1 MTRNRHWSASKRNA
15 GISCQ
20 GQSKTE
26 EVFHA
31 ITNGTP
37 ELPETEE
44 SIEIDEV
51 SGEWCPAYRVKGS
64 DLVWVHFDEHLW
76 INFPVEPNFE
86 KKVLQDEN
94 LDSEVIDCV
103 KEAEETG
110 DVKWATVEIK
120 SSDRVDQVIP
130 LLKLRHSVLAS

>member
-1 MTRNRHWSASKRNA
+1 MQEFLAKVKPKQKKYFTHLRSALR
-15 GISCQ
+15 
-20 GQSKTE
+20 
-26 EVFHA
+26 V
-31 ITNGTP
+31 
-37 ELPETEE
+37 LPETEE
-44 SIEIDEV
+44 TIEIDEV

-103 KEAEETG
+103 KEAEDTG
-110 DVKWATVEIK
+110 GVKWATVELRK
-120 SSDRVDQVIP
+120 GEHVDRVIP
-130 LLKLRHSVLAS
+130 LLKLRHSILMS